1 VRRVLVVDD
10 SPSVRSLLATR
21 LRGSGFDVDEA
32 IDGEAGAEQAI
43 AAPPDLVVT
52 DLIMKG
58 LSGVQLCRILRS
70 DPATAHVPVVLLTGS
85 GDKRSRFWARSAGAA
100 AYLSKDRLDDLVG
113 ILTGLVAQAPTP
125 PPVLTEI
132 ALRPRRTLNE
142 RMSAVLDSALF
153 DSVIAGEVRSLATCG
168 TLAKLFDKL
177 VTLVSDLIN
186 YRWLAIV
193 PVRTYGP
200 LFAHANPEESEA
212 VVTEARSVLGV
223 GLERSVETVSDPRAI
238 MGSSAPVETIEIVFA
253 GEAIGTIAVA
263 PTSRGLS
270 KEERR
275 VLLLVATELGG
286 PLQMIA
292 LYEDA
297 QRLATTDALTGMLN
311 RRAFLEIIERERL
324 RSDRHGFSF
333 SLMLL
338 DIDHFKTVN
347 DTRGHA
353 AGDAVLRGVA
363 SVLNAVARRTD
374 LVARWGGEEFVV
386 ALPQTREAGARI
398 AGERVRRAVAEAA
411 HPVPGGEAIS
421 VTASVG
427 ISSGDAPW
435 SQDALLAAAD
445 AAMYAAKARGRNR
458 VEALPPPSHAPGSTP
473 GVKAAATPK

>member
-10 SPSVRSLLATR
+10 SPSVRSLLAMR

-32 IDGEAGAEQAI
+32 VDGEAGAEQAI

-58 LSGVQLCRILRS
+58 ISGVQLCRVLRS

-100 AYLSKDRLDDLVG
+100 AYLSKDKLDDLVG
-113 ILTGLVAQAPTP
+113 ILTDLLAQAPAAP
-125 PPVLTEI
+125 AIPAEL
-132 ALRPRRTLNE
+132 AGRPRRTLNE
-142 RMSAVLDSALF
+142 RMSAVLDGALF

-193 PVRTYGP
+193 PGRAYAP
-200 LFAHANPEESEA
+200 LFAHANPEESA
-212 VVTEARSVLGV
+212 VLATEVRSALSIGQDRTIEVL
-223 GLERSVETVSDPRAI
+223 SDPRAI
-238 MGSSAPVETIEIVFA
+238 AGAGGSVDILEIVFA
-253 GEAIGTIAVA
+253 GESIARLAVA

-270 KEERR
+270 KEDKR
-275 VLLLVATELGG
+275 VLSLVATELGG
-286 PLQMIA
+286 PLQMSA
-292 LYEDA
+292 LHEDA
-297 QRLATTDALTGMLN
+297 QRLATTDGLTGMLN
-311 RRAFLEIIERERL
+311 RRAFLEIVERERL
-324 RSDRHGFSF
+324 RSDRHGFPF

-338 DIDHFKTVN
+338 DIDHFKAVN

-353 AGDAVLRGVA
+353 AGDAVLKGVA
-363 SVLNAVARRTD
+363 AVLNAVARRTD
-374 LVARWGGEEFVV
+374 FVARWGGEEFVV

-398 AGERVRRAVAEAA
+398 AGERVRRAVAEAI
-411 HPVPGGEAIS
+411 HPVPGGDVIS

-435 SQDALLAAAD
+435 NQEALLVAAD

-458 VEALPPPSHAPGSTP
+458 VEALPPSQSVGSGSRIQT
-473 GVKAAATPK
+473 AAVAK

>member
-1 VRRVLVVDD
+1 MRRVLVVDD

-21 LRGSGFDVDEA
+21 LRGNGFEVDEA
-32 IDGEAGAEQAI
+32 VDGEAGAEQAI

-58 LSGVQLCRILRS
+58 ISGVQLCRILRS

-113 ILTGLVAQAPTP
+113 VLTNLVAQAPAP
-125 PPVLTEI
+125 PPILTEV
-132 ALRPRRTLNE
+132 AHRPRRTLNE

-168 TLAKLFDKL
+168 TLAKLFEKL

-193 PVRTYGP
+193 PVRAYAP
-200 LFAHANPEESEA
+200 LFAHANPQESN
-212 VVTEARSVLGV
+212 VVAAEARSALS
-223 GLERSVETVSDPRAI
+223 LSAERSVEVVSDPRAI
-238 MGSSAPVETIEIVFA
+238 AGSTASIETMEIVFA
-253 GEAIGTIAVA
+253 GEAIGRLAVA

-270 KEERR
+270 KEDMR

-286 PLQMIA
+286 PVQMCA
-292 LYEDA
+292 LHEDA

-311 RRAFLEIIERERL
+311 RRAFLEIVERERL
-324 RSDRHGFSF
+324 RSDRHGFPF

-338 DIDHFKTVN
+338 DIDHFKAVN

-353 AGDAVLRGVA
+353 AGDAVLKGVA
-363 SVLNAVARRTD
+363 NVLNAVARRTD

-411 HPVPGGEAIS
+411 HPAPGGEAIS

-435 SQDALLAAAD
+435 NQDALLMAAD

-458 VEALPPPSHAPGSTP
+458 VEAMPPSDAAGSVP
-473 GVKAAATPK
+473 RVKTAATPK